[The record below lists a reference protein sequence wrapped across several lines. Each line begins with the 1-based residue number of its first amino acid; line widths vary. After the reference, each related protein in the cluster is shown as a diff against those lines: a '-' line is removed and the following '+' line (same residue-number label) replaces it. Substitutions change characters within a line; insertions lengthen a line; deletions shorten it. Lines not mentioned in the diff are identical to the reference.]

1 MSRDEEYPYCVSG
14 LLAIP
19 RVLVVPSD
27 GSQGQRLANV
37 LREAGF
43 KPAIACDRVEVDRE
57 LNGSQVDL
65 ILIDEML
72 PACDGEHLVEY
83 ARRSTAASQVPLL
96 VLSEGETLT
105 RIRYHSSLEPFATLP
120 KSAGVRALIDA
131 IRRSISFSLLPAH
144 PTEQSNELLRSRIIH
159 TLSHEFRTPLLA
171 INTGVELLIDNWQA
185 LGEAKVKLLLLTIKN
200 GGARLQKLVND
211 FMTLQQIEVG
221 LAQQAFNNSARYV
234 GISDLLFSFMES
246 KGCDYQCD
254 GARIVVN
261 DRCGGAQVR
270 IVESQVIDCLDR
282 LVSNAVKFSP
292 SARGAEIVA
301 ECDGGN
307 VWFNVKDRGM
317 GIDLDSLQEA
327 IGIFGQIGRDKL
339 EQQGSGLGLSIA
351 NHFAAINGGRLGFQ
365 HRDGGGSIVSLVL
378 PVAS

>member
-1 MSRDEEYPYCVSG
+1 MSRDEGYPYCVSG

-19 RVLVVPSD
+19 RVLVVHAD
-27 GSQGQRLANV
+27 GEEAQRLADV
-37 LREAGF
+37 LSEAGF
-43 KPAIACDRVEVDRE
+43 TPAVACSKAEFDQET
-57 LNGSQVDL
+57 NASQVDL
-65 ILIDEML
+65 VLVDELL
-72 PACDGEHLVEY
+72 PSFGGEHLVEY
-83 ARRSTAASQVPLL
+83 ARRSAPTSQVPLL
-96 VLSEGETLT
+96 VLSEGETLS
-105 RIRYHSSLEPFATLP
+105 RIRYHNSLEPFAAVP
-120 KSAGVRALIDA
+120 KRAGTRALVDA

-144 PTEQSNELLRSRIIH
+144 PVEQSNESLRSRIIH

-185 LGEAKVKLLLLTIKN
+185 LGEQKVQLLLQTIKH

-221 LAQQAFNNSARYV
+221 LAQQAFNNSAREV
-234 GISDLLFSFMES
+234 SISDLLYSFMES
-246 KGCDYQCD
+246 KGCDYQRD
-254 GARIVVN
+254 GAKILV
-261 DRCGGAQVR
+261 DDQSGGAQVR

-307 VWFNVKDRGM
+307 IWLNVKDRGI
-317 GIDLDSLQEA
+317 GLDLDSLQEA
-327 IGIFGQIGRDKL
+327 IGIFGQIGRETL
-339 EQQGSGLGLSIA
+339 EQQGSGLGLPIA
-351 NHFAAINGGRLGFQ
+351 NHFASINGGRLGFQ

-378 PVAS
+378 PVAL